1 MRLWF
6 GSMTAEWKQW
16 NDPSMFVG
24 WMRSGFV
31 SYWCMLSSLNYLT
44 FMYLLNTISFSVNIL
59 CILLFRSYFFVWSDK
74 KKENQSRRNK
84 DNTLSSNMK
93 NASIS
98 WTAKLLP
105 MKTIGWKLWCR
116 AQLIVHLNW
125 HSLKKSI
132 WCARFSAYFLIISE
146 CCSYFGRCECKAYL
160 ENWVCL
166 QVKNNF
172 YMLVTTITSCVH
184 SLPCIQTSTVNAW
197 RT

>member
-125 HSLKKSI
+125 HSVKKSI
-132 WCARFSAYFLIISE
+132 FVGVFFFFSFDVQDSLHTFWLFRNVALISVDANAKRILKIE
-146 CCSYFGRCECKAYL
+146 YACKSKTIFIC
-160 ENWVCL
+160 WL
-166 QVKNNF
+166 Q
-172 YMLVTTITSCVH
+172 
-184 SLPCIQTSTVNAW
+184 
-197 RT
+197 R